1 MMKKRITITTIIKI
15 TMIRLRM
22 TEMADEESLPVQCR
36 VPFASRLLPI
46 MGIDPGLSFNAV
58 INFIS
63 VTLISLPI
71 SHTMLAN
78 YTIE

>member
-1 MMKKRITITTIIKI
+1 
-15 TMIRLRM
+15 
-22 TEMADEESLPVQCR
+22 MADEESLPVQCR

-63 VTLISLPI
+63 LVHSKADASISFNC
-71 SHTMLAN
+71 SD
-78 YTIE
+78 

>member
-1 MMKKRITITTIIKI
+1 
-15 TMIRLRM
+15 MIRLRM

-63 VTLISLPI
+63 VVTLGEGVTLEACLL
-71 SHTMLAN
+71 TWQV
-78 YTIE
+78 